1 MFDPSLQTIWGGNL
15 TAVFC
20 DTGWEHPDTYKHV
33 NDVCLQMGVRLI
45 TLKSKYDFVSLAVH
59 KKRFPSTNAR
69 FCTSE
74 LKMKPMID
82 YVLSLKESCII
93 IQGIRAGEST
103 ARAAMEEE
111 CMYFKSYFQPNKKG
125 RTENYRSK
133 DVKISAY
140 HKARG
145 DQVEWYNPL
154 CKYDKVYAA
163 KVFTFTPDYN
173 YYINAN
179 QIEKGGTGY
188 DIEKVLPIEV
198 DRLQPDYSIY
208 NIDSNL
214 SYGFLTRGCPNRCKW
229 CVVPKKEGKI
239 SPYMDIEEITAG
251 RKKAILMDNNILAS
265 NYGLQQIEKI
275 IKLGIKVDFNQG
287 LDARLI
293 TDEIARLLAKVKW
306 IKRIRFGCDTPGQ
319 IAEVERAS
327 ALIDK
332 YGYKG
337 EYFLYCILMDFEE
350 SFARV
355 NYWKSKSRRFLP
367 HCQPF
372 RDLNNPHQ
380 IIPQWHKDMAHWA
393 DRKEIYMSCD
403 FKDFSPRKGFLCKEY
418 FKML

>member
-1 MFDPSLQTIWGGNL
+1 MGGGNL

-33 NDVCLQMGVRLI
+33 NDVCLQMGVKLI
-45 TLKSKYDFVSLAVH
+45 TLKSKYDFVSLAAH

-103 ARAAMEEE
+103 ARA
-111 CMYFKSYFQPNKKG
+111 
-125 RTENYRSK
+125 
-133 DVKISAY
+133 
-140 HKARG
+140 
-145 DQVEWYNPL
+145 
-154 CKYDKVYAA
+154 
-163 KVFTFTPDYN
+163 
-173 YYINAN
+173 
-179 QIEKGGTGY
+179 
-188 DIEKVLPIEV
+188 
-198 DRLQPDYSIY
+198 
-208 NIDSNL
+208 
-214 SYGFLTRGCPNRCKW
+214 
-229 CVVPKKEGKI
+229 
-239 SPYMDIEEITAG
+239 
-251 RKKAILMDNNILAS
+251 
-265 NYGLQQIEKI
+265 
-275 IKLGIKVDFNQG
+275 
-287 LDARLI
+287 
-293 TDEIARLLAKVKW
+293 
-306 IKRIRFGCDTPGQ
+306 
-319 IAEVERAS
+319 S

-337 EYFLYCILMDFEE
+337 EYFLYCILMDFKE

-380 IIPQWHKDMAHWA
+380 IIPQWQKDMAHWA

-418 FKML
+418 FKIL

>member
-1 MFDPSLQTIWGGNL
+1 MNIG
-15 TAVFC
+15 
-20 DTGWEHPDTYKHV
+20 
-33 NDVCLQMGVRLI
+33 I
-45 TLKSKYDFVSLAVH
+45 LAVDSN
-59 KKRFPSTNAR
+59 FPNLA
-69 FCTSE
+69 
-74 LKMKPMID
+74 LM
-82 YVLSLKESCII
+82 
-93 IQGIRAGEST
+93 
-103 ARAAMEEE
+103 
-111 CMYFKSYFQPNKKG
+111 
-125 RTENYRSK
+125 
-133 DVKISAY
+133 KISAY

-380 IIPQWHKDMAHWA
+380 IIPQWQKDMAHWA

-403 FKDFSPRKGFLCKEY
+403 FKDFSPRKVFFYVRNTLKYCEMKLNKKTERLIKRRAAEFKKLYETPNPEVDKIISELRAEATKRPQNMSKEEEIAY
-418 FKML
+418 ILKKADEKCDHIEIRKILNVSNT